1 MSAYPEFFARA
12 TKTVQEPEGRSPYPF
27 QCRLAEAEA
36 PDFPSLLNIP
46 TGSGKTAA
54 LILAWLYRRRYHSRP
69 DVRAAT
75 PRRLVYCLPMR
86 VLVEQT
92 RDEAIRWL
100 FSLGLLRGEAKWN
113 PEPDREGRLD
123 ATAKLVEY
131 RPDAGNESSLAS
143 ESKPI
148 SVHVLMGGEEPTDWS
163 LWPEHDAILIGT
175 QDMLLSRALNRGF
188 GASRFRWP
196 MEFGLLN
203 NDTLWV
209 YDEPQLMGN
218 GVSTSAQLDAFRA
231 RFGTFGQAPSVW
243 MSATLDPSWL
253 VTVDRPSQ
261 SEAMRLT
268 DDDMASDAPLHRRLH
283 AKKLIEGMSQS
294 GSENMKEIAKAV
306 LEIRGEDELE
316 EMRTR
321 KDILVIV
328 NTVDRARNL
337 YHSLKEMTGKSRARK
352 APSSPAPTVL
362 LLHSRFRPRDRQ
374 RMMEQLR
381 DGQAT
386 GSRIIVSTQVIE
398 AGVDFSANILV
409 TELAPWASLVQRIGR
424 CNRYGEF
431 EEGHIYWFETKTQKK
446 AEPNPYQQEDL
457 EQSKKWLTK
466 LEGKGVSPVELDHF
480 KEEEE
485 ILMRMGAR
493 FVLRRKDLLDLFD
506 TAPDLSGND
515 IDVSRFV
522 RGDDPNTDVRVFW
535 RNLDQDGWDCAP
547 SREELCPV
555 PIHQIR
561 AYLKTLTDRRRK
573 AMIWDHI
580 DETWRDVEN
589 VNQDLYPGVNLLL
602 DVSVGGYSEE
612 AGWDG
617 NSKGIVTEASRL
629 HRGEEGTGSDPWSSI
644 PTAFTIAE
652 HTRHVVQE
660 VEGMVTELPIDTS
673 LRGVLTDAARR
684 HDIGKA
690 HPVFQKA
697 ARAVNPSLSPEVLWA
712 KSGTTIPLKYERKHF
727 RHELASALAV
737 LHEGTEQSPHLP
749 FLVPYLIA
757 AHHGRVRLSIRAL
770 PGECHPTGPDAMYA
784 LGVGQGDGLPE
795 ISLDD
800 GPYPPHKLDLEP
812 MLLGGEK
819 SWTAKA
825 LSLRDGKEYGVFRVA
840 YLEALL
846 RAADAR
852 ASKEEARTQEVN
864 HE

>member
-12 TKTVQEPEGRSPYPF
+12 TRTVQEPEGRSPYPF

-54 LILAWLYRRRYHSRP
+54 MILAWLYRRRYHSSP

-100 FSLGLLRGEAKWN
+100 FSLGLLCGEAKWK

-131 RPDAGNESSLAS
+131 RPDAGKESSLAS

-231 RFGTFGQAPSVW
+231 RFGTFGKASSVW

-253 VTVDRPSQ
+253 QTVDRTSKSDPFL
-261 SEAMRLT
+261 LT
-268 DDDMASDAPLHRRLH
+268 DADTNQGSVLHTRLH
-283 AKKLIEGMSQS
+283 ARKVIQNLEISS
-294 GSENMKEIAKAV
+294 SENMKEIAKAV
-306 LEIRGEDELE
+306 LQKIDESNPDLNE
-316 EMRTR
+316 SGR
-321 KDILVIV
+321 DILVIV

-337 YHSLKEMTGKSRARK
+337 YQAFKELTEKSESKKSLIA
-352 APSSPAPTVL
+352 PAPTLL

-398 AGVDFSANILV
+398 AGVDFSAEILV
-409 TELAPWASLVQRIGR
+409 TELAPWASLVQRFGR

-431 EEGHIYWFETKTQKK
+431 KEGHIYWFETKTQKK

-457 EQSKKWLTK
+457 EQSKEWLTK
-466 LEGKGVSPVELDHF
+466 LERKGVSPVELDHF
-480 KEEEE
+480 KKEEE

-535 RNLDQDGWDCAP
+535 RNSHLEGWDRAP

-561 AYLKTLTDRRRK
+561 AFLKVLPDRRK
-573 AMIWDHI
+573 CAFVWDHI
-580 DETWRDVEN
+580 DETWRGIEN
-589 VNQDLYPGVNLLL
+589 ENQDLYPGLNLLL
-602 DVSVGGYSEE
+602 DVSAGGYSEE
-612 AGWDG
+612 TGWDG
-617 NSKGIVTEASRL
+617 SKKETVTEVSSSS
-629 HRGEEGTGSDPWSSI
+629 HDEEGTGSDPWSST
-644 PTAFTIAE
+644 PSALTLAE
-652 HTRHVVQE
+652 HTRHVVKE
-660 VEGMVTELPIDTS
+660 VEGMVSELPLDST
-673 LRGVLTDAARR
+673 LRGVLQDAAQR

-690 HPVFQKA
+690 HPVFQEA
-697 ARAVNPSLSPEVLWA
+697 ARAVNPNLNPKELWA
-712 KSGTTIPLKYERKHF
+712 KSGTTIPMKYARRHF

-737 LHEGTEQSPHLP
+737 LGQRDEQGDPFP

-770 PGECHPTGPDAMYA
+770 PGECHPTDPDAMYA

-812 MLLGGEK
+812 MLLGGER